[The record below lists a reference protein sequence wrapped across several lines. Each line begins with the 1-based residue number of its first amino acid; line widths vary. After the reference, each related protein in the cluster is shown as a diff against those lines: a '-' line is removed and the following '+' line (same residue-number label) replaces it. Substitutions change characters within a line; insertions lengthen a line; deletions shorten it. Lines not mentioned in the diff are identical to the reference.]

1 MKAAKL
7 DGMRPGRRRS
17 LAGVTLAEAMVS
29 LTLLALGYAGI
40 SMTNTACLHVVRRQ
54 RETVAAGQLLQ
65 ERMEQMEAAGFSNI
79 TDATQIAGRVLSV
92 VSAHSKFLGTAHEL
106 IRVSTYPAVV
116 PAAAPI
122 VVERWSNGTLTVTST
137 PPPGISLRNFLAVR
151 VDVHVDWMA
160 GDNARP
166 RSREMSTIIAVGGLL
181 Q

>member
-1 MKAAKL
+1 MKTAKTE
-7 DGMRPGRRRS
+7 GMRSRRRWA

-29 LTLLALGYAGI
+29 LSLLALGYAGI
-40 SMTNTACLHVVRRQ
+40 SMTNTTCLHIVRRQ

-79 TDATQIAGRVLSV
+79 TDGTQIMGRVLSV
-92 VSAHSKFLGTAHEL
+92 VSAHAKYLGTAHEL

-116 PAAAPI
+116 PAAAPL
-122 VVERWSNGTLTVTST
+122 VVERWSDGTLQISST